1 VIFNPSWTVPDKI
14 ARKELLPKAERDNG
28 YFARQG
34 IQLIGTWQPNADGD
48 GGTRGVT
55 LRQAPGPKN
64 PLGRVKFLL
73 PNVFGVYLHDTA
85 NRNLFTREKRT
96 LSHGCVRVGGALDFA
111 DDVLAGHPHWS
122 EERKERILSDWKTTT
137 IGLEKPIPVHM
148 MYQTAW
154 IDPRR
159 AHFIDDVYGRDRRLA
174 EPSRAAGQ
182 VAAPSASPS
191 RRRS

>member
-1 VIFNPSWTVPDKI
+1 MIFNPSWTVPDKI